1 MSLTRLILPPPS
13 PSPSPPLLTVR
24 AGEYNKHKEKGVYN
38 CAGCDAPL
46 YKSDTKFDSGCG
58 WPAFYAAIPG
68 TFTILPSLH
77 PLLLS
82 CLLFSLLTMQVWGK
96 FDAVW
101 CLMIHNIPIPDWC
114 FVPSST
120 SLYSHLSLSL
130 SCISS
135 PLLCTRLRRKLIVV
149 VDEPVPDTFQLLF
162 LSFSSSSFHS
172 QDVSLS
178 LLLSN
183 I

>member
-1 MSLTRLILPPPS
+1 MAVNLTTEEWRVKLNPEQFRVLREKGTERAGTGMHSYAFILPLILSFPIAYTIHCYSKHHNIVYLSSSLITSCIYTPINTLSLTRFILSP
-13 PSPSPPLLTVR
+13 PSPSPPLLTMCT
-24 AGEYNKHKEKGVYN
+24 GEYNKHKEKGVYN

-96 FDAVW
+96 FDAV
-101 CLMIHNIPIPDWC
+101 
-114 FVPSST
+114 
-120 SLYSHLSLSL
+120 
-130 SCISS
+130 
-135 PLLCTRLRRKLIVV
+135 
-149 VDEPVPDTFQLLF
+149 
-162 LSFSSSSFHS
+162 
-172 QDVSLS
+172 
-178 LLLSN
+178 
-183 I
+183 